1 MKQSQ
6 NPQPY
11 KIVDD
16 YVIYQDKMLGNGS
29 YGQVFQG
36 INKNTKENVAI
47 KVIPIKKIEA
57 ESQNPQVI
65 FQQIKNEITNMQL
78 IEGQHIVKLIDKKKS
93 SNSIYLILEYC
104 NGGNLQSIL
113 KHNQGSLSESQAVN
127 IIYQITEGYKC
138 LLAKNMAHRDLK
150 PANILFKDGI
160 AKIADFGFSKVVGFN
175 DDTKL
180 RHSIL
185 GSPQYMSPQLLS
197 QQEYCPKKADMWS
210 LGMIFYEMLYRKVP
224 WRADS
229 PQDLLSQIQQK
240 PLEFPAAPQVSLIVK
255 KVISYMLKIEESDRI
270 SWEELINE
278 PLFESQTKL
287 DVLLQ
292 SLNSVEMRFVN
303 DSFMK
308 MKEYCRLYI
317 EQNRVFHNLFECHQK
332 ESFNKHIIDCNVNLQ
347 NFSSFSDNS
356 IDSNNNSNQ
365 QLNMPN
371 YNNQQMINIQN
382 YNSGFNNINSQ
393 TSVQSNNSNG
403 GDGSGSHHQEI
414 QNLYDYTI
422 QLQKRQFI
430 INKMTDYYLKKRNKG
445 IFFAHLAILL
455 SDIFDIRQSNQEVQ
469 NSVNEAFMLRHTIT
483 LFKKGY
489 LKIYKALR
497 KIKTNEPDQCTK
509 FILDDYKTF
518 ELSNERTQLRKYFN
532 FDLNMLKCLFDELLQ
547 KIMAFIKKNLPNYS
561 PQEKAL
567 YESFQPIFNNTMT
580 EKEKFNPLFKQSV
593 LEQNKLY
600 RMIIKNITP
609 QQLGT
614 EQEQMDN
621 NNLYKKLSSLAFY
634 IDCVDKQ
641 YKMFKQDTNLDYC
654 KFYETYERSTSKT
667 LINLV
672 LNQP

>member
-78 IEGQHIVKLIDKKKS
+78 IEGQHIVKLIDKK
-93 SNSIYLILEYC
+93 N
-104 NGGNLQSIL
+104 
-113 KHNQGSLSESQAVN
+113 
-127 IIYQITEGYKC
+127 
-138 LLAKNMAHRDLK
+138 
-150 PANILFKDGI
+150 
-160 AKIADFGFSKVVGFN
+160 
-175 DDTKL
+175 
-180 RHSIL
+180 
-185 GSPQYMSPQLLS
+185 
-197 QQEYCPKKADMWS
+197 
-210 LGMIFYEMLYRKVP
+210 MIFYEMLYRKVP
-224 WRADS
+224 WKADS
-229 PQDLLSQIQQK
+229 PQDLLFQIQQK
-240 PLEFPAAPQVSLIVK
+240 PLEFPAVPQVSLIVK

-332 ESFNKHIIDCNVNLQ
+332 ET
-347 NFSSFSDNS
+347 
-356 IDSNNNSNQ
+356 
-365 QLNMPN
+365 
-371 YNNQQMINIQN
+371 
-382 YNSGFNNINSQ
+382 FNN
-393 TSVQSNNSNG
+393 VQSNNSNG

-455 SDIFDIRQSNQEVQ
+455 SDIFDIRQNNQEVQ
-469 NSVNEAFMLRHTIT
+469 NNVNEAFMLRHAII

-497 KIKTNEPDQCTK
+497 RIKTNEPDQCTK
-509 FILDDYKTF
+509 FTLDDYKTF

-547 KIMAFIKKNLPNYS
+547 KIMAFIKKNLPNYP

-567 YESFQPIFNNTMT
+567 YETFQPIFNNTMT

-621 NNLYKKLSSLAFY
+621 NNIYKKLSSLAFY

-641 YKMFKQDTNLDYC
+641 YKMFKQDANLDYC

-672 LNQP
+672 LNQV